1 MRREASI
8 PLFLWAASAI
18 LAHLLWSGGAD
29 QAARLIDERLDVA
42 SFAAGIRS
50 HVRGAVAPP
59 IEIAINDESAP
70 DEAKP
75 DEKKPEPVPVPE
87 EKKPEPP
94 KPERVLPA
102 TPAEEPKPIPQLDL
116 PKKIAVTQHVEDEH
130 QKDNPDA

>member
-42 SFAAGIRS
+42 SFAEGIRS

-59 IEIAINDESAP
+59 IEIAIDDESVP
-70 DEAKP
+70 DDAK
-75 DEKKPEPVPVPE
+75 PE
-87 EKKPEPP
+87 EKKPDDETEDDAKDEPEDPPELPKDKPPPP
-94 KPERVLPA
+94 KP
-102 TPAEEPKPIPQLDL
+102 KP
-116 PKKIAVTQHVEDEH
+116 
-130 QKDNPDA
+130 